1 MQVKSRN
8 ELSLLAKIMVENYKI
23 NNIIDT
29 NEFYEFAIHEM
40 DENDIR
46 INYQTLKNNW
56 DWFKNKCIA
65 LNKDNEEWDIIEEN
79 DIPKLR
85 QISKIIVYYN
95 DGTQEEVSVK
105 EMISLPNEV
114 VKVEIPLPFKEYTLF
129 CESEDGLLIIRGKYK
144 GLYVQEVDIEN
155 FPTCLAGWSKYQLEL
170 NEKLGVERKG
180 ALTKDDIKV
189 LNQFVHNTYDF

>member
-8 ELSLLAKIMVENYKI
+8 ELSMLAKIMVENYKI

-85 QISKIIVYYN
+85 QISKIVVYYN

-114 VKVEIPLPFKEYTLF
+114 VKVETPLPFKEYTLF

-144 GLYVQEVDIEN
+144 GLYVQDVDIEN

-189 LNQFVHNTYDF
+189 LTQFVHNTYDF

>member
-8 ELSLLAKIMVENYKI
+8 ELSMLAKIMVENYKI

-114 VKVEIPLPFKEYTLF
+114 VKVETPLPFKEYTLF

-144 GLYVQEVDIEN
+144 GLYVQDVDIEN

-189 LNQFVHNTYDF
+189 LTQFVHNTYDF

>member
-8 ELSLLAKIMVENYKI
+8 ELSMLAKIMVENYKI

-79 DIPKLR
+79 DLPKLR

-114 VKVEIPLPFKEYTLF
+114 VKVETPLPFKEYTLF

-155 FPTCLAGWSKYQLEL
+155 FPTCLAGWSSYQLEL

-189 LNQFVHNTYDF
+189 LTQFVHNTYDF

>member
-8 ELSLLAKIMVENYKI
+8 ELSMLAKIMVENYKI

-105 EMISLPNEV
+105 EMI
-114 VKVEIPLPFKEYTLF
+114 
-129 CESEDGLLIIRGKYK
+129 
-144 GLYVQEVDIEN
+144 
-155 FPTCLAGWSKYQLEL
+155 
-170 NEKLGVERKG
+170 
-180 ALTKDDIKV
+180 
-189 LNQFVHNTYDF
+189 

>member
-8 ELSLLAKIMVENYKI
+8 ELSMLAKIMVDNYKI
-23 NNIIDT
+23 GNIIDT

-85 QISKIIVYYN
+85 QISKIVVYYN

-105 EMISLPNEV
+105 EMLSLPNEV
-114 VKVEIPLPFKEYTLF
+114 VKVETPLPFKEYTLF

-144 GLYVQEVDIEN
+144 GLYVQDVDIEN

-180 ALTKDDIKV
+180 ALTNDDIKV
-189 LNQFVHNTYDF
+189 LTQFVHNTYDF

>member
-8 ELSLLAKIMVENYKI
+8 ELSMLAKIMVENYKI

-65 LNKDNEEWDIIEEN
+65 LNKDNEEWDIIEEE
-79 DIPKLR
+79 DLPKLR
-85 QISKIIVYYN
+85 QITKIIVYYN

-114 VKVEIPLPFKEYTLF
+114 VKVETPLPFKEYTLF

-155 FPTCLAGWSKYQLEL
+155 FPTCLAGWSSYQLEL

-189 LNQFVHNTYDF
+189 LTQFVHNTYDF

>member
-8 ELSLLAKIMVENYKI
+8 ELSMLAKIMVENYKI

-114 VKVEIPLPFKEYTLF
+114 VKVETPLPFKEYTLF

-155 FPTCLAGWSKYQLEL
+155 FPTCLAGWSSYQLEL

-189 LNQFVHNTYDF
+189 LTQFVHNTYDF